1 MILEID
7 IGNTWTKWRLV
18 NADAGMSSTVTKGK
32 TRSVEFPLN
41 DVLSLR
47 NIRRVRLV
55 SVSSREMT
63 MGITQSLSSVFGVVV
78 EIAES
83 MHNQAGLTNSYKDPS
98 CMGAD
103 RWLAMLAAFN
113 HQAVRTAKRGC
124 LVVSCGT
131 AVTLDSIHSDG
142 MHEGG
147 YILPGLFMMREA
159 LLSQTRRIQF
169 ALGKFDVSRA
179 LGNSTAEAVEHGA
192 VHSVLSA
199 VEQSCDGRVKRLGSC
214 DLFITGGDAL
224 ALIEQFRFVSP
235 SVTCHYVEDLVLDGL
250 QYSLP

>member
-7 IGNTWTKWRLV
+7 IGNTWSKWRLV
-18 NADAGMSSTVTKGK
+18 SADDGMSGVVTKGK
-32 TRSVEFPLN
+32 TLSVDFPLN

-47 NIRRVRLV
+47 NTRRVRLV

-63 MGITQSLSSVFGVVV
+63 MGVIQSLSSVFGVAV

-83 MHNQAGLTNSYKDPS
+83 VHSQAGLTNSYKDPS

-113 HQAVRTAKRGC
+113 HQVVRTAKRGC

-131 AVTLDSIHSDG
+131 AVTLDSIHSNG
-142 MHEGG
+142 AHEGG
-147 YILPGLFMMREA
+147 YILPGLFMTREA

-169 ALGKFDVSRA
+169 VPGEFDVSRA
-179 LGNSTAEAVEHGA
+179 LGNSTTEAVEHGA
-192 VHSVLSA
+192 VHSILSA
-199 VEQSCDGRVKRLGSC
+199 IEQSCDDRVKRLGSC
-214 DLFITGGDAL
+214 DLFITGGDSL
-224 ALIEQFRFVSP
+224 ALIKQFRFVSS
-235 SVTCHYVEDLVLDGL
+235 SVTCHYIEDLVLNGL
-250 QYSLP
+250 QYALP